1 MGIVGCSSQQTE
13 QANPEQP
20 MSAPAKNDQ
29 VSVAKPIKRDLDA
42 IKKRG
47 VIKLIT
53 RYNSSSYF
61 LYKGTEH
68 GFEYDFFREFAKEE
82 GLSVEVVI
90 IRNGE
95 NPIDMLNS
103 GEGDVIA
110 ANYVATPKRQKYIDF
125 TRPYNLVNQVI
136 VLPDYSEPVPKTVGD
151 MGPITISVRR
161 RSSYYQT
168 LKRLQ
173 EEGYPIKINVVS
185 EDYDTEALMLGVMK
199 GRFQATVADNNLLEA
214 AKTYMNG
221 ITAGPVISKN
231 DTVAW
236 GIRKNAP
243 DLQLAMNRYLR
254 KHFKLTGPD
263 QPPKR
268 SAFLNVLRHK
278 YFQDEQQIYA
288 EHMQMPSKYS
298 GLLSPYDKLI
308 KPIAD
313 SMDVDWKMVVA
324 IAAQESKFD
333 PDAES
338 WTGAV
343 GLMQV
348 LPQFSPYSRDS
359 LLNVSLNVKEG
370 IRILKEQL
378 HHYSYMDSTDRWK
391 FTLATYNAGP
401 GHITDARR
409 LVMDKYENPD
419 DWNNVAKALILL
431 MQRKYYKDA
440 RYGFCRGI
448 ETVSYVNEIVNRYH
462 MYETIAA
469 LASENEK
476 AVSPTVIGLSKAMN

>member
-1 MGIVGCSSQQTE
+1 
-13 QANPEQP
+13 
-20 MSAPAKNDQ
+20 MSAPLKNDQ
-29 VSVAKPIKRDLDA
+29 VKVTKPVKRDLDA
-42 IKKRG
+42 IKRRG
-47 VIKLIT
+47 VIRLIT

-61 LYKGTEH
+61 LYKGTER
-68 GFEYDFFREFAKEE
+68 GFEYDFFNEFAKEN
-82 GLSVEVVI
+82 GLSVQVVI

-103 GEGDVIA
+103 GKGDVIA
-110 ANYVATPKRQKYIDF
+110 ANYVITPKRKKYIDF

-151 MGPITISVRR
+151 LGPITISVRR
-161 RSSYYQT
+161 RSSYYQS

-173 EEGYPIKINVVS
+173 NEGYPIKINVVS
-185 EDYDTEALMLGVMK
+185 EDYDTEALMLGVKK
-199 GRFQATVADNNLLEA
+199 GRFQATVADNNLFKA

-221 ITAGPVISKN
+221 IVAGPVISKN

-236 GIRKNAP
+236 GIRKNSP
-243 DLQLAMNRYLR
+243 ELKLAMNRYLY
-254 KHFKLTGPD
+254 KHFKLEGPGE
-263 QPPKR
+263 PPKR
-268 SAFLNVLRHK
+268 SAFLNILRHK
-278 YFQDEQQIYA
+278 YFEDEQQIYA
-288 EHMQMPSKYS
+288 EHMKMPSRYS

-313 SMDVDWKMVVA
+313 SMGVDWKMVVS

-333 PDAES
+333 PAAVS

-348 LPQFSPYSRDS
+348 LPQFSPFSKDS
-359 LLNVSLNVKEG
+359 LLDDEALNVREG
-370 IRILKEQL
+370 VRILKDQL
-378 HHYSYMDSTDRWK
+378 HHYSYMDSTDQWK
-391 FTLATYNAGP
+391 FALATYNAGP

-409 LVMDKYENPD
+409 LVMDQYENPNN
-419 DWNNVAKALILL
+419 WNNVAKALIKL

-440 RYGFCRGI
+440 RYGFCRGV

-462 MYETIAA
+462 MYQTITA
-469 LASENEK
+469 LASKNDNS
-476 AVSPTVIGLSKAMN
+476 ASPTILGMSKAMN

>member
-1 MGIVGCSSQQTE
+1 MTPPLQT
-13 QANPEQP
+13 
-20 MSAPAKNDQ
+20 DQ
-29 VSVAKPIKRDLDA
+29 VKVTKPVKRDLDA

-47 VIKLIT
+47 VIRLIT

-61 LYKGTEH
+61 LYNGTEH
-68 GFEYDFFREFAKEE
+68 GFEYDFFNEFAKEN

-90 IRNGE
+90 IRDGE

-103 GEGDVIA
+103 GKGDVIA
-110 ANYVATPKRQKYIDF
+110 SNYVITPKRKKYIDF

-136 VLPDYSEPVPKTVGD
+136 VLPDYSEPVPKTIGD
-151 MGPITISVRR
+151 LGPITISVRR
-161 RSSYYQT
+161 RSSYYQS

-173 EEGYPIKINVVS
+173 NEGYPIKINVVS
-185 EDYDTEALMLGVMK
+185 EDYDTEALMLGVKK
-199 GRFQATVADNNLLEA
+199 GTFQATVADNNLFKA

-221 ITAGPVISKN
+221 IVAGPVISKD

-236 GIRKNAP
+236 GIRKNSP
-243 DLQLAMNRYLR
+243 ELKLAMNRYLY
-254 KHFKLTGPD
+254 KHFKLTGPNE
-263 QPPKR
+263 PPKR
-268 SAFLNVLRHK
+268 SEFLNVLRHK
-278 YFQDEQQIYA
+278 YFEDEQQIYA
-288 EHMQMPSKYS
+288 EHVQMPSKYS

-308 KPIAD
+308 RPIAD
-313 SMDVDWKMVVA
+313 SMGVDWKMVVS

-348 LPQFSPYSRDS
+348 LPQFSPYSKDS
-359 LLNVSLNVKEG
+359 LMNDVALNVKEG
-370 IRILKEQL
+370 IRILDEQL
-378 HHYSYMDSTDRWK
+378 HHYSYMDSTDQWK
-391 FTLATYNAGP
+391 FALATYNAGP

-409 LVMDKYENPD
+409 LAMDQYENPNN
-419 DWNNVAKALILL
+419 WNNVAKALIKL

-440 RYGFCRGI
+440 RYGFCRGV

-462 MYETIAA
+462 MYQTIAA
-469 LASENEK
+469 LASKNED
-476 AVSPTVIGLSKAMN
+476 AVSPTVIGLSKALN